1 MNRTL
6 SIIAGLMLVALGV
19 VALGVTVGLPL
30 LGWNAWEFGLW
41 RLWPLL
47 VLTVGVC
54 FVLPPVLAPRKRGL
68 GALFIPGFPILTT
81 GCILLANSVFNAW
94 ELWARFW
101 PLEVLSLALG
111 FLFAAILMR
120 ESWLLFPAIII
131 GLNGV
136 VFQFCALTGWWG
148 SWSILWTVEPLA
160 VGLAFLVLALKHR
173 KPELVIAG
181 AILCGMAALGFM
193 GMSALFASRWWGF
206 GLLGPL
212 FLVAL
217 GCYLLVW
224 GLTRRAPAAT
234 PAAPAVEPPA
244 PTPEGAAQ

>member
-1 MNRTL
+1 
-6 SIIAGLMLVALGV
+6 
-19 VALGVTVGLPL
+19 
-30 LGWNAWEFGLW
+30 
-41 RLWPLL
+41 
-47 VLTVGVC
+47 
-54 FVLPPVLAPRKRGL
+54 
-68 GALFIPGFPILTT
+68 
-81 GCILLANSVFNAW
+81 
-94 ELWARFW
+94 
-101 PLEVLSLALG
+101 
-111 FLFAAILMR
+111 MR
-120 ESWLLFPAIII
+120 ESWQLFPAIII

-148 SWSILWTVEPLA
+148 SWSVLWTVEPLA
-160 VGLAFLVLALKHR
+160 VGLAFLVLALKYR
-173 KPELVIAG
+173 KPGLVIAG

-224 GLTRRAPAAT
+224 GLTRRAPAAI

-244 PTPEGAAQ
+244 STPEGAAQ

>member
-19 VALGVTVGLPL
+19 VALGFTVGLPL

-148 SWSILWTVEPLA
+148 SWSVLWTVEPLA
-160 VGLAFLVLALKHR
+160 VGLAFLVLALKYR
-173 KPELVIAG
+173 KPGLVIAG
-181 AILCGMAALGFM
+181 ASLCGMAALGFM

-234 PAAPAVEPPA
+234 PAAPAIEPPA